1 MSINK
6 GIDKEA
12 IWYIYTM
19 EYCSAIKKNKMVPYA
34 ATWIHLEIVIPSEV
48 RQKDKHHMILLQCGI
63 FKKEHRWIYLQNRN
77 RVADVE
83 NKLTVT
89 RG

>member
-1 MSINK
+1 
-6 GIDKEA
+6 
-12 IWYIYTM
+12 M

-63 FKKEHRWIYLQNRN
+63 FKKEHR
-77 RVADVE
+77 
-83 NKLTVT
+83 
-89 RG
+89 